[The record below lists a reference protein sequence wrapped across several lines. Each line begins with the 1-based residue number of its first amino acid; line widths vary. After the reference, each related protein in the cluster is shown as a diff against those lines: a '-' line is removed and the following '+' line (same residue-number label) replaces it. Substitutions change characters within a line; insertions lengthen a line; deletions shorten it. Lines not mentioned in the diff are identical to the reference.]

1 MAVNFSIDADR
12 VRVIGED
19 GKQYGIL
26 SLTEAV
32 GKAREQGLDLV
43 LMSSSSSPPVCKVMD
58 YGKHKYMAQK
68 KANAAKKRQHSIQ
81 VKEVKIGSNTDR
93 HDFEVKLKNARRFLD
108 GGDKVKLS
116 LRFRGR
122 EMAYK
127 ERGLEQLKAMAGK
140 LEDLGKVER
149 MPLLEGRQM
158 TMVIAPLKNKKSL
171 Q

>member
-1 MAVNFSIDADR
+1 MAVNFAINADR

-26 SLTEAV
+26 PLTEAV
-32 GKAREQGLDLV
+32 AKAKDQGVDLV
-43 LMSSSSSPPVCKVMD
+43 LMSSSSSPPVCKIMD
-58 YGKHKYMAQK
+58 YGKYKYKVQK
-68 KANAAKKRQHSIQ
+68 KVNLAKKRQHSIQ

-93 HDFEVKLKNARRFLD
+93 HDFEVKLKNARKFLES
-108 GGDKVKLS
+108 GNKVKLS

-140 LEDLGKVER
+140 IEDLGKVER
-149 MPLLEGRQM
+149 MPQMEGRQM
-158 TMVIAPLKNKKSL
+158 IMIIAPLQNK
-171 Q
+171 